1 MAERSG
7 KRQGQGGVAK
17 SGPGPG
23 GTPTARHFYL
33 DLFTAEERAALAGAV
48 EGNDLEQEVR
58 LLRVLIRR
66 AVAEGGP
73 KGTPL
78 ETVSR
83 ALGRLAQMMRV
94 QHVIAGEAA
103 KSLDEA
109 LAKVL
114 EEIATEVG
122 L

>member
-17 SGPGPG
+17 SGPGA
-23 GTPTARHFYL
+23 TARHFYL

-73 KGTPL
+73 KGTSL